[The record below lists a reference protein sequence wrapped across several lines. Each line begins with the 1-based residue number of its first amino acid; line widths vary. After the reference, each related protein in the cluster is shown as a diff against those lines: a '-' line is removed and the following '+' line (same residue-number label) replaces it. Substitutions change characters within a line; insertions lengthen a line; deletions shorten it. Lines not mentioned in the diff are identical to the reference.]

1 MQNHR
6 SRILISLV
14 LLLFTS
20 FAHAADTQEKEW
32 NLLIYLNG
40 VNSLDQFAPINLKQ
54 METVGSTD
62 KLNILV
68 QWGSESNP
76 NTERLL
82 VQKSTDAT
90 KITSPVVQNM
100 GNVDMGDWHQV
111 VNFVD
116 WAHQNYPAKKYFVVI
131 WDHGGGWHLPYQ
143 PDLQKRQDR
152 MHAND
157 ISWDD
162 KTGHFIKTEEL
173 GQAMAAVAKII
184 GHKVNIYGSDACLMG
199 MIEVAAQ
206 MSDSVNY
213 YVGSQETEPGDGWPY
228 STFLS
233 KWTAQI
239 DTLSDAGVA
248 TLLSKEYKAA
258 YSAGGIYDS
267 TAVTMAAYDLSQTA
281 QYEQSLKQLNDSL
294 IRVPPASIAKI
305 QASANATKSFT
316 YGDYKDVVDFTNQ
329 LAKNGFQN
337 DSALQAVQTAQS
349 KFVISNDQNTD
360 TVTNGVSIWLPT
372 EDYDYTG
379 NSDRYQGLKF
389 QQDTGWGELVKAIQ
403 AKQ

>member
-152 MHAND
+152 MHPND